1 MFVDIALK
9 AVAIQL
15 IWAACV
21 VVCSKIAS
29 GIMNSREENRHE

>member
-1 MFVDIALK
+1 MFIDIALK

-21 VVCSKIAS
+21 VVGSKIAS
-29 GIMNSREENRHE
+29 GIVRRREANGHE